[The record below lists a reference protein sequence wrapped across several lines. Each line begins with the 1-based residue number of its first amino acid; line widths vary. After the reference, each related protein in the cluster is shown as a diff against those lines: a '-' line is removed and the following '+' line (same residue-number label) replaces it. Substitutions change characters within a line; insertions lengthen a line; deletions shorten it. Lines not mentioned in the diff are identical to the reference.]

1 MCWGGW
7 GQEVAR
13 VGRGHCWEMQ
23 RLLPGEGGRG
33 AGVTGNQGWGL
44 HLLPHLEVLGLEP
57 VGEKG
62 RGVRAT
68 NPFCH
73 GH

>member
-13 VGRGHCWEMQ
+13 VGRGHCWGDTETPA
-23 RLLPGEGGRG
+23 RGGG
-33 AGVTGNQGWGL
+33 GTGGTGNQGWGL

-62 RGVRAT
+62 RGVSAT